1 MIRVLIGKS
10 VGDAWLL
17 LFGLLLL
24 MFLFPWIFAWASG
37 MISLGAFSDFLAR
50 ALPPQ
55 LQRMWGVPINEL
67 ATPAGRLALVWVH
80 PLMLLG
86 ALTWAIARGSDCV
99 SGEIGRGSMEMLLAQ
114 PVSRT
119 SVYATHAVVTILGS
133 AIMATA
139 AWAGTAIGVHTREM
153 YADVSATRYIAPA
166 ANYFGLML
174 CFGGLAAL
182 ASSCDSLR
190 WRTVAI
196 MVSAYVVSVV
206 LTIAGQVSTRW
217 GWLQYLSI
225 LTPYKPQTM
234 VAHSDIAWQFFSERD
249 GQTML
254 GLGGN
259 QAVLFLL
266 GLCAYVAGGI
276 IFARREIPAPI

>member
-1 MIRVLIGKS
+1 MNRALVGKS
-10 VGDAWLL
+10 IRDGRLL
-17 LFGLLLL
+17 FFGLLLL
-24 MFLFPWIFAWASG
+24 MFLFPWLFAWASG
-37 MISLGAFSDFLAR
+37 MISLGAFSDFLTR

-55 LQRMWGVPINEL
+55 WQRMWGVPISEL
-67 ATPAGRLALVWVH
+67 ATPAGRLALIWVH
-80 PLMLLG
+80 PLMVLG

-119 SVYATHAVVTILGS
+119 CVYATHALVTVAGS
-133 AIMATA
+133 ALLAVA
-139 AWAGTAIGVHTREM
+139 AWCGTAIGVHTREM
-153 YADVSATRYIAPA
+153 YADVAVTQYAAPA

-182 ASSCDSLR
+182 ASSCDSQR
-190 WRTVAI
+190 WRTVAV
-196 MVSAYVVSVV
+196 MVGTYIVSVA
-206 LTIAGQVSTRW
+206 LTIAGQVAPRW

-234 VAHSDIAWQFFSERD
+234 VAHSDVAWQFLRERD
-249 GQTML
+249 GQTVL
-254 GLGGN
+254 GLGGC
-259 QAVLFLL
+259 QLVLIAL
-266 GLCAYVAGGI
+266 GAGAYLAGGI

>member
-1 MIRVLIGKS
+1 MNRVLIGKS
-10 VGDAWLL
+10 IGDAWLL
-17 LFGLLLL
+17 WFGLLLL
-24 MFLFPWIFAWASG
+24 MFFFPWIFAWASG
-37 MISLGAFSDFLAR
+37 MISLGAFSDFLTR

-55 LQRMWGVPINEL
+55 WQRMWGVPISEL

-80 PLMLLG
+80 PLMMLG

-99 SGEIGRGSMEMLLAQ
+99 SGEIGRGSMEMLLGQ

-119 SVYATHAVVTILGS
+119 SVYATHAVVTVLGS
-133 AIMATA
+133 AVLATA
-139 AWAGTAIGVHTREM
+139 AWCGTAVGVHTREM
-153 YADVSATRYIAPA
+153 YADVAVSRYIASA

-182 ASSCDSLR
+182 ASSWDSLR

-196 MVSAYVVSVV
+196 MVGAYIVSVM
-206 LTIAGQVSTRW
+206 LTIAGQVSPRW

-234 VAHSDIAWQFFSERD
+234 VAHNDIAWQLLSERD
-249 GQTML
+249 GQTVL

-259 QAVLFLL
+259 QAVLIVL
-266 GLCAYVAGGI
+266 GLSAYVGGGV